1 MAGGGDG
8 HRGFA
13 RSAGPVLAV
22 ALCAWAA
29 YFFIAQTHTW
39 SVAFLDSGIYR
50 EAAKAFLAGADVY
63 SGKFGPPGL
72 PFTYPPFALLV
83 FVPLAL
89 LPSALASVLAF
100 GLSAVALVAC
110 VRWSQDYAT
119 GGRAGSWWL
128 TVAISAGASVL
139 VEPVRTT
146 LGLGQVNLL
155 LLALVLGVDA
165 RGGSRTGW
173 GAGIASA
180 VKVTPALLVVA
191 QAVRGE
197 MRAFWR
203 GVAAFALATGLA
215 AIVAPAATRHY
226 FTALLWD
233 STRPGNLHYIGNQS
247 LRGAWERHLTGAA
260 SVGWAVTSAAV
271 LLAGAWCVRR
281 HRHDPWY
288 SLTLA
293 GVVALLVSPVS
304 WSHHWVWVIPCLAV
318 GARRGWR
325 SPAAWTSLL
334 MLAATMAEAVLWTQ
348 PVPPLWSQDLFV
360 VSGIAFLAAAA
371 LSAADAA
378 TVPQTDEHSVESPA
392 LTVD

>member
-1 MAGGGDG
+1 VGL
-8 HRGFA
+8 
-13 RSAGPVLAV
+13 VLAV
-22 ALCAWAA
+22 MLCVWSA
-29 YFFIAQTHTW
+29 YFFIAQTRTW
-39 SVAFLDSGIYR
+39 PVAFLDSSIYR
-50 EAAKAFLAGADVY
+50 EAAKAFLAGSDVY

-72 PFTYPPFALLV
+72 PFTYPPFALVV

-89 LPSALASVLAF
+89 LPSVLASVLAF
-100 GLSAVALVAC
+100 GLSVAALLAC

-119 GGRAGSWWL
+119 SGRAGSWWL
-128 TVAISAGASVL
+128 TVALAACASVL

-155 LLALVLGVDA
+155 LLALVLGLDA

-180 VKVTPALLVVA
+180 VKITPALLVVA

-203 GVAAFALATGLA
+203 GVGAFALATGLA

-226 FTALLWD
+226 FTSLLWD
-233 STRPGNLHYIGNQS
+233 STRPGNLRYIGNQS
-247 LRGAWERHLTGAA
+247 LRGAWERHLPGAA
-260 SVGWAVTSAAV
+260 SIGWTVTSAAV

-281 HRHDPWY
+281 HRQDPWF

-318 GARRGWR
+318 GARLGWR
-325 SPAAWTSLL
+325 SPVAWTSMLL
-334 MLAATMAEAVLWTQ
+334 LAATLAEAVVWTQ

-360 VSGIAFLAAAA
+360 VSGVAFLVA
-371 LSAADAA
+371 SAFGPRDAA
-378 TVPQTDEHSVESPA
+378 TVPQRDELSLESRA
-392 LTVD
+392 LAGD